1 MIGAGGAGPP
11 RGGKPLSTTRPATLV
26 AVLVVCVA
34 LGWTGVRVVATVA
47 GALPDVPLSAP
58 VALVFLVAVLAGGGL
73 VMRRRVQQWRPGRE
87 RVTPDLAVRL
97 LVLAKA
103 SALAGA
109 AVAGG
114 YLGAAIAYAADLAVP
129 FRRMSTWWC
138 LGSAALALVVVVAAL
153 WLEREC
159 RTPPIDGPDDGTPA
173 LG

>member
-1 MIGAGGAGPP
+1 MQ
-11 RGGKPLSTTRPATLV
+11 TTRPSTLV
-26 AVLVVCVA
+26 AVLVVSAA
-34 LGWTGVRVVATVA
+34 LGWTGVRIAVSVA
-47 GALPDVPLSAP
+47 GSLPDVPLSAP
-58 VALVFLVAVLAGGGL
+58 LALVFLVAVLAGGAL

-87 RVTPDLAVRL
+87 HVSPDLAVRL

-114 YLGAAIAYAADLAVP
+114 YLGAAVAYAEDLDVP
-129 FRRMSTWWC
+129 FRRSSTWWC
-138 LGSAALALVVVVAAL
+138 LGSTALGLVVVGTAL

-159 RTPPIDGPDDGTPA
+159 RTPPIDGDRPGTPA

>member
-1 MIGAGGAGPP
+1 M
-11 RGGKPLSTTRPATLV
+11 RTTRLPTLL
-26 AVLVVCVA
+26 AVLAVSAA
-34 LGWTGVRVVATVA
+34 LGWTGVRAVVSVS

-58 VALVFLVAVLAGGGL
+58 VALVFLAAVLAGGAL

-87 RVTPDLAVRL
+87 RVSPELAVRL

-114 YLGAAIAYAADLAVP
+114 YLGAAVAYAADLDVP
-129 FRRMSTWWC
+129 FRRSSTWWC
-138 LGSAALALVVVVAAL
+138 LGSAALALVVVATAL

-159 RTPPIDGPDDGTPA
+159 RTPPIDGDQPGSPA